1 MTIIPFGPPR
11 KWTPSSAPGVNG
23 GVSRT
28 MRVITFLRV
37 DFPVAQI
44 ISLSVPVVVSRGAGN
59 AVRSFA
65 RHISIPKQVIR
76 ILKVKNP
83 IMRIAVKRRRDSN
96 RTTIVLAGIIVIVR
110 NGGLVRKRNRLR
122 NI

>member
-1 MTIIPFGPPR
+1 ML
-11 KWTPSSAPGVNG
+11 SSAPGVNG

-37 DFPVAQI
+37 DFRVVQI
-44 ISLSVPVVVSRGAGN
+44 ISSLEPVVVSRGAGN
-59 AVRSFA
+59 VVRSFVLLT
-65 RHISIPKQVIR
+65 SIPKRGKR

-83 IMRIAVKRRRDSN
+83 IMRSAVKRRTDSN
-96 RTTIVLAGIIVIVR
+96 RTTIVLAVIIVIVR
-110 NGGLVRKRNRLR
+110 NGGLVRKRNRLW